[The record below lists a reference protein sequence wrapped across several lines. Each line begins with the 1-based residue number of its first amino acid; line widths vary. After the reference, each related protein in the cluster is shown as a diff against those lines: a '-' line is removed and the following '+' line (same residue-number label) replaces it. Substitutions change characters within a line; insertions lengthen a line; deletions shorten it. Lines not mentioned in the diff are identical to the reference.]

1 MPPQSGGIWVAS
13 QTVTKRLSRWCI
25 HILPDT
31 VPRWSNFGCFDS
43 VRQDEGAQT
52 KLNWQ
57 EDSVNDQLYWI
68 YYMKIYRLYTVSDY
82 LKKTINMFDHLCIP
96 TISTAWQRTMEKRH
110 VSLDRHGSCPLSTL
124 PTTPLLSFP
133 DHKECH
139 WSAFETDTF
148 RRCGEK
154 QLELLPTVNT
164 CR

>member
-13 QTVTKRLSRWCI
+13 QTVTKRLS
-25 HILPDT
+25 DT
-31 VPRWSNFGCFDS
+31 VPMWSNFGCFDS

-57 EDSVNDQLYWI
+57 KDSVYWI
-68 YYMKIYRLYTVSDY
+68 YCMKIYRLYTVSYY
-82 LKKTINMFDHLCIP
+82 LKKQSTCLIIFAYLP
-96 TISTAWQRTMEKRH
+96 ISTAWQLNNGKKGMSAWIGMDL
-110 VSLDRHGSCPLSTL
+110 VPLSTL

-148 RRCGEK
+148 RRCAVK
-154 QLELLPTVNT
+154 NSWRNCFPMVNK